1 MSMKQICFL
10 VPSIINSGPIQVVYN
25 IVSNLDRSEF
35 EPIVLALSKSNL
47 QHRRCVSW
55 FELIDVKVVELSYS
69 KWFLQFRPQAVIR
82 HLSSIIPV
90 NSIIHAH
97 GFYPTKMASLLKQ
110 YDTVSTIHNICHY
123 DYIMSKGPI
132 LGRYMSHAFI
142 RMSRKVSMNVAIC
155 KYVENWYL
163 EKGLVNLTT
172 ICNGVENKS
181 MQNYDQ
187 VDEKELLSDLGIDK
201 GVKVFIYPAAF
212 NAIKNHKVLIEELK
226 KSTRHDFV
234 VLFAGQ
240 GETEA
245 DCKAIAGYDR
255 RFKFLGFQMN
265 LEPYWQIADYMI
277 SSSISEGFGL
287 ILAESLIRGIPCL
300 VSDIPAH
307 REIIENVYDK
317 TSDVLFSNVKQG
329 DLLSKFEHM
338 IDSSYDVVKL
348 KLKAMSKYSA
358 QVMAKEY
365 ENIYKQLS
373 DLK

>member
-25 IVSNLDRSEF
+25 IVSNLDRSEY

-47 QHRRCVSW
+47 EHRRCVSW
-55 FELIDVKVVELSYS
+55 FESIDVKVVELSYS

-82 HLSSIIPV
+82 HLNSIIPV

-110 YDTVSTIHNICHY
+110 YDTVSTIHNICYY

-155 KYVENWYL
+155 RYVENWYS
-163 EKGLVNLTT
+163 ENGLVNLTT
-172 ICNGVENKS
+172 VCNGVENKS
-181 MQNYDQ
+181 MLHYDQ
-187 VDEKELLSDLGIDK
+187 VEEKELLSDLGIDK

-226 KSTRHDFV
+226 KSARKDFV

-245 DCKAIAGYDR
+245 DCKAIARDDR

-317 TSDVLFSNVKQG
+317 TSDVLFSTVKQG
-329 DLLSKFEHM
+329 ELLSKFENM

-348 KLKAMSKYSA
+348 KSQAMSKYSA
-358 QVMAKEY
+358 QVMAKGY